1 MRNCYENAIHFR
13 YACKLFD
20 PHRKID
26 REDLHFILE
35 SARMAPSSF
44 GMEGWEFW
52 VIQDG
57 ALKEKLQPLC
67 WNQPQITT
75 CSDLVVLLS
84 MKNLRSTNPYVQ
96 KQFEPRGDLYE
107 KYLQIY
113 KDFIDPRS
121 DEEINCWAG
130 KQVYIAS
137 AFLMLAAASIEIDS
151 CPIEGFEKEKVE
163 ALLNVDTTRLEIQY
177 LIALGYRA
185 KEQQPRY
192 RRPLDDV
199 VKFI

>member
-1 MRNCYENAIHFR
+1 MRNCFEEALHFR
-13 YACKLFD
+13 HACKLFD
-20 PHRKID
+20 AHKKISQ
-26 REDLHFILE
+26 EDLHFILNA
-35 SARMAPSSF
+35 ARMSPSSF

-52 VIQDG
+52 VVQDG
-57 ALKEKLQPLC
+57 KKKEALQPLC

-96 KQFEPRGDLYE
+96 ERFKPRGELYD
-107 KYLQIY
+107 KYIQTY
-113 KDFIDPRS
+113 KNFIDSRS
-121 DEEINCWAG
+121 DAELTCWSG

-137 AFLMLAAASIEIDS
+137 AFLMMAAASIQVDS

-163 ALLNVDTTRLEIQY
+163 ALLEIDTDKYELQY
-177 LIALGYRA
+177 MVALGYRA

-192 RRPLDDV
+192 RRPFDEV
-199 VKFI
+199 VKFL